1 MTAKTYDAIIMGA
14 GPAGLTAGLYLARA
28 KKRAIIVD
36 TGTAG
41 GQPIFTHKVAN
52 YPGLPELNGYELAFA
67 MKNQAKGFGCDL
79 ETNVI
84 IETIQ
89 LEGQPKR
96 LVLEGGSVYEAPV
109 MILAT
114 GGTPRG
120 LGIPS
125 EETFKARGIS
135 YCATCDGDFFTGKD
149 IVVVGGGNTAIEEA
163 ISLTEYASSVTI
175 LHQFDHFQAFPQAVE
190 EARKNE
196 RIHFIMDVE
205 VLAFEGE
212 ESLNA
217 VRYRENE
224 TGVEHRLETAGVF
237 IFIGYVPNSK
247 IAEGAMALSP
257 AGEIPTDE
265 NMATAIPGVY
275 AAGDVRQKRFRQLTT
290 AVSDGTIAALAS
302 MEYMAKVEAE
312 AAGQEHTARASAPTL
327 T

>member
-1 MTAKTYDAIIMGA
+1 MTTKTYDAIILGA

-28 KKRAIIVD
+28 KKQALIVD

-67 MKNQAKGFGCDL
+67 MKNQAKGFGCVL
-79 ETNVI
+79 ETNVLI
-84 IETIQ
+84 DE
-89 LEGQPKR
+89 LDVMGHPKR
-96 LVLEGGSVYEAPV
+96 LVLKGGEVYEAPV
-109 MILAT
+109 VILAT
-114 GGTPRG
+114 GGVPRG

-125 EETFKARGIS
+125 EETFKAKGIS
-135 YCATCDGDFFTGKD
+135 YCSTCDGDFFTGKD

-163 ISLTEYASSVTI
+163 VSLTEYASSVTI

-190 EARKNE
+190 EARRNDKI
-196 RIHFIMDVE
+196 RFIMDIE
-205 VLAFEGE
+205 VLAFEGDDT
-212 ESLNA
+212 LKA
-217 VRYRENE
+217 VRYRENQSGE
-224 TGVEHRLETAGVF
+224 EHVLETAGVF

-247 IAEGAMALSP
+247 IAADVLELSP

-265 NMATAIPGVY
+265 NMATAVPGLY

-302 MEYMAKVEAE
+302 MEYMAKRAAE
-312 AAGQEHTARASAPTL
+312 DAGDEPSAPAT
-327 T
+327 TPTRT